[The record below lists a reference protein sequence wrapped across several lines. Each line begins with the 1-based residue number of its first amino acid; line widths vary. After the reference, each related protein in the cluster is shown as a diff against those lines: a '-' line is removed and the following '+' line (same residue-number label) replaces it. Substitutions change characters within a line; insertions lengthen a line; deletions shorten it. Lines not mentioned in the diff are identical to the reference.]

1 MSFMRSMIMSG
12 GSRRAS
18 SIYNKPS
25 KSSSESD
32 NSVRDD
38 SAKIVGFE
46 LKSTPSKIKNDS
58 SINRSKSMFEM
69 RETQSR
75 NSDEDEINPFI
86 NVPDHIPHP
95 LSNEVRK
102 RNRNRPRPES
112 SYSDQGVTISYSGYE
127 PSTLAETI
135 NLSSSAGNPN
145 FEETVQSLL
154 EPLLDPV
161 LEQSNPTEPPEN
173 FKESN
178 DVSIDV
184 PENNENDSNYWP
196 IGYSIKFVFN
206 DSSVDYI

>member
-102 RNRNRPRPES
+102 RKINRPRPES
-112 SYSDQGVTISYSGYE
+112 SYSDQGVSIAYSGSE

-145 FEETVQSLL
+145 FEETVQ
-154 EPLLDPV
+154 PLLDPV
-161 LEQSNPTEPPEN
+161 LEQSNPPESPDN
-173 FKESN
+173 FNESN

-184 PENNENDSNYWP
+184 PENNDDDSRP
-196 IGYSIKFVFN
+196 IGYSIKYVF
-206 DSSVDYI
+206 